1 MNDDIWVAEIQEWAQ
16 GLEEIRG
23 LIGGEFARAEPRNN
37 AVSYIRGLLSD
48 EERKNSWTLSER
60 AGHGTPDGMQ
70 RLLSTTDW
78 DPEAVRDALFGYVK
92 KHLGDPKG
100 ILAIDETGFLKKGTA
115 SAGVAR
121 QYSGTAGRV
130 ENCQIGVFLTYA
142 SPAGR
147 TFLDR
152 ELYLPKAW
160 TDDAERCK
168 GAGIPEDRVMATKP
182 ELAAEMIE
190 RALDAGIEA
199 EWTTGDAVY
208 GQHTGLRRRLEARG
222 MHYVMAVPMNQR
234 AITPNPGSFGAEGR
248 ADQLFAALDGRAWR
262 TRTAGTGT
270 KGERLYSWARI
281 RINGPAE
288 TWYRGTLAAGPPLTE
303 RPHRRGLL
311 HLPHTRGRHS
321 DRVGPGRRSPL
332 GHRGNLPNLQR
343 RNRTRPL
350 PGTAIHRLVP
360 AHHSFHV
367 RPRVPQRHPLKKG
380 GPHPGSDQLVRLSLP
395 EIRHLIT
402 RIAWHQRP
410 EPSHVIRCSLW
421 RRKHQHRAQQCH
433 YRARGHTPQTQL

>member
-1 MNDDIWVAEIQEWAQ
+1 MQEWAE
-16 GLEEIRG
+16 GLEEIRE
-23 LIGGEFARAEPRNN
+23 LIGGEFARTEPRNN
-37 AVSYIRGLLSD
+37 AVNYIRGLLSD

-92 KHLGDPKG
+92 KHLGDPEG

-160 TDDAERCK
+160 MDDPERCRR
-168 GAGIPEDRVMATKP
+168 AGIPASREMATKP
-182 ELAAEMIE
+182 VLAAEMIE

-199 EWTTGDAVY
+199 AWTTGDAVY
-208 GQHTGLRRRLEARG
+208 GQHSGLRRRLEARG

-234 AITPNPGSFGAEGR
+234 AIVPAPGTLGVEGR

-270 KGERLYSWARI
+270 AGTGTKGERLYAWSRI

-288 TWYRGTLAAGPPLTE
+288 TGEHWLLARRSLKDPADLAYFICHAPENTTLIELARVAGARWAIEETFQTSKGETGLDHYQVRQYTGWYRHITLSMFAHAFLSVIRSKKGA
-303 RPHRRGLL
+303 
-311 HLPHTRGRHS
+311 HTR
-321 DRVGPGRRSPL
+321 
-332 GHRGNLPNLQR
+332 
-343 RNRTRPL
+343 
-350 PGTAIHRLVP
+350 VP
-360 AHHSFHV
+360 DS
-367 RPRVPQRHPLKKG
+367 
-380 GPHPGSDQLVRLSLP
+380 
-395 EIRHLIT
+395 
-402 RIAWHQRP
+402 W
-410 EPSHVIRCSLW
+410 
-421 RRKHQHRAQQCH
+421 
-433 YRARGHTPQTQL
+433 

>member
-1 MNDDIWVAEIQEWAQ
+1 M
-16 GLEEIRG
+16 
-23 LIGGEFARAEPRNN
+23 IGEDFARTEPRNN

-60 AGHGTPDGMQ
+60 AGQGTPDGMQ

-78 DPEAVRDALFGYVK
+78 DPDKVRDALFGYVK
-92 KHLGDPKG
+92 KHLGDRKG

-130 ENCQIGVFLTYA
+130 ENCQIGVFLSYA
-142 SPAGR
+142 TPAGR

-160 TDDAERCK
+160 MDDPARCTR
-168 GAGIPEDRVMATKP
+168 AGIPEERVMATKP
-182 ELAAEMIE
+182 VLAADMIE

-222 MHYVMAVPMNQR
+222 MHYVMAVPMNQH
-234 AITPNPGSFGAEGR
+234 AIAQARGSVGGEGR
-248 ADQLFAALDGRAWR
+248 ADELFAALDGRAWR

-270 KGERLYSWARI
+270 KGERLYAWARI

-288 TWYRGTLAAGPPLTE
+288 TGEHWLLARRSLKDPTEKAYFICHTPENVTVIELARVAGARWAIEETFQTSKGETGLDHYQVRQYTGWYRHITLSMFAHAFL
-303 RPHRRGLL
+303 
-311 HLPHTRGRHS
+311 S
-321 DRVGPGRRSPL
+321 VIRS
-332 GHRGNLPNLQR
+332 
-343 RNRTRPL
+343 
-350 PGTAIHRLVP
+350 
-360 AHHSFHV
+360 
-367 RPRVPQRHPLKKG
+367 KKG
-380 GPHPGSDQLVRLSLP
+380 V
-395 EIRHLIT
+395 
-402 RIAWHQRP
+402 
-410 EPSHVIRCSLW
+410 
-421 RRKHQHRAQQCH
+421 
-433 YRARGHTPQTQL
+433 QTQVPSNW

>member
-1 MNDDIWVAEIQEWAQ
+1 MWVAEIRDWAD
-16 GLEEIRG
+16 GLGEIRE

-37 AVSYIRGLLSD
+37 AIGYIRGLLSE

-78 DPEAVRDALFGYVK
+78 DPDAVRDALFGYVK
-92 KHLGDPKG
+92 RHLGDPGG

-142 SPAGR
+142 SPLGR

-160 TDDAERCK
+160 AEDRERCTR
-168 GAGIPEDRVMATKP
+168 AGIPEDRAMATKP
-182 ELAAEMIE
+182 VLAADMIE

-199 EWTTGDAVY
+199 AWTTGDAVY
-208 GQHTGLRRRLEARG
+208 GQHTGLRRRLEACG

-234 AITPNPGSFGAEGR
+234 VITPGPELLGTTWR
-248 ADQLFAALDGRAWR
+248 ADELFASLDGRAWR

-270 KGERLYSWARI
+270 KGNRLYDWART

-288 TWYRGTLAAGPPLTE
+288 SSEHWLLARRSLKDPADLAYFICHGPNNVTLAELARVAGARWAIEETFQTSKGETGLDHYQVRQYTGWYRHITLSMFAHAFL
-303 RPHRRGLL
+303 
-311 HLPHTRGRHS
+311 S
-321 DRVGPGRRSPL
+321 VIRS
-332 GHRGNLPNLQR
+332 
-343 RNRTRPL
+343 
-350 PGTAIHRLVP
+350 
-360 AHHSFHV
+360 
-367 RPRVPQRHPLKKG
+367 KKG
-380 GPHPGSDQLVRLSLP
+380 AHIQ
-395 EIRHLIT
+395 
-402 RIAWHQRP
+402 
-410 EPSHVIRCSLW
+410 
-421 RRKHQHRAQQCH
+421 
-433 YRARGHTPQTQL
+433 TPTNW

>member
-1 MNDDIWVAEIQEWAQ
+1 VSDDIWVAEIQEWAD
-16 GLEEIRG
+16 GLCEIG
-23 LIGGEFARAEPRNN
+23 DLIGGEFARTEPRNN

-60 AGHGTPDGMQ
+60 AGQGTPDGMQ

-78 DPEAVRDALFGYVK
+78 DPDAVRDALFGYVK

-142 SPAGR
+142 SAAGR

-160 TDDAERCK
+160 TDDAARCQR
-168 GAGIPEDRVMATKP
+168 AGIPEDREMATKP
-182 ELAAEMIE
+182 VLAADMIE
-190 RALDAGIEA
+190 RALDAGIQA

-208 GQHTGLRRRLEARG
+208 GQHAGLRRRLEARG

-234 AITPNPGSFGAEGR
+234 AITPAPESFGIEGR

-270 KGERLYSWARI
+270 KGERLYAWARI

-288 TWYRGTLAAGPPLTE
+288 TGEHWLLARRSLKDPTDLAYFICHTPENVTLIELARVAGARWAIEETFQTSKGETGLDHYQVRQYTGWYRHITLSMFAHAFL
-303 RPHRRGLL
+303 
-311 HLPHTRGRHS
+311 S
-321 DRVGPGRRSPL
+321 VIRS
-332 GHRGNLPNLQR
+332 
-343 RNRTRPL
+343 
-350 PGTAIHRLVP
+350 
-360 AHHSFHV
+360 
-367 RPRVPQRHPLKKG
+367 KKG
-380 GPHPGSDQLVRLSLP
+380 AHIQ
-395 EIRHLIT
+395 
-402 RIAWHQRP
+402 A
-410 EPSHVIRCSLW
+410 PSNW
-421 RRKHQHRAQQCH
+421 
-433 YRARGHTPQTQL
+433 